1 MKQRFSYEYM
11 TLAIEDAEGDLDGY
25 GIFDAKRG
33 HGEGMQL
40 AVAVAVDRDAAELIV
55 AALNG
60 AEAPSTTVVG
70 EAGLLEIE
78 REGGL

>member
-1 MKQRFSYEYM
+1 MTRPRFSYGYM

-25 GIFDAKRG
+25 GIFDARRG
-33 HGEGMQL
+33 HGEGQQI
-40 AVAVAVDRDAAELIV
+40 AIATDRDAAELIV

-60 AEAPSTTVVG
+60 AELPATTVVG

-78 REGGL
+78 REGSV

>member
-40 AVAVAVDRDAAELIV
+40 AVAVDRDAAELIV

-78 REGGL
+78 REGSI